1 MFATEGAASGRV
13 AAPRYDV
20 LVVSA
25 GGAEAQRIATKLERR
40 CPGVFAVTACTPV
53 EAEARLA
60 GTRPACIVLS
70 LPDDHDPLLRL
81 RQLLGTRPDTPVVV
95 IGADD
100 AGLATMLLHEGAQD
114 HLPRSGLDG
123 RVLARSLRAAIERSA
138 GELALV
144 HEVLH
149 DHLTGLPNRR
159 LLMDRLGVALRH
171 AARLRLSIPVVFVDL
186 DGFKAINDRLGHDA
200 GDRLL
205 VEVARR
211 LAASV
216 RSADTVA
223 RFGGDEFV
231 VLSPDHTPPEES
243 ERLAHRV
250 ADAVCEVSY
259 CDGDVILD

>member
-1 MFATEGAASGRV
+1 MNPIRATVKPSSASMRASASANSLRTNGATFLTTLTPCPTKTRPWSSVSHRPVRTSGPVSGPPCTAAEAGAGARSRHSAASSAREGGRHGKTGDTFKKTAYGASGCRRRLSSCEHIRMFATEGAASGRV

-20 LVVSA
+20 LVVSP

-40 CPGVFAVTACTPV
+40 CPGVFSVTACTPV
-53 EAEARLA
+53 EAEARLV

-81 RQLLGTRPDTPVVV
+81 RELRGARPDTPVVI

-149 DHLTGLPNRR
+149 
-159 LLMDRLGVALRH
+159 
-171 AARLRLSIPVVFVDL
+171 
-186 DGFKAINDRLGHDA
+186 
-200 GDRLL
+200 
-205 VEVARR
+205 
-211 LAASV
+211 
-216 RSADTVA
+216 
-223 RFGGDEFV
+223 
-231 VLSPDHTPPEES
+231 
-243 ERLAHRV
+243 
-250 ADAVCEVSY
+250 
-259 CDGDVILD
+259 